1 MDTTKLKK
9 KYGWSEEL
17 EDFFINSN
25 TLLKTQYRG
34 SFRLKKHNDSYFW
47 YYRLGSDIS
56 NRDKYLCSVEP
67 KEKSNNQT
75 SFQYCC
81 EVLLSKL
88 QSHFTISI
96 KDKRFLFPYVQQF
109 IDLLEKE
116 GQSSIGRNSKTTSG
130 MIGGLRNFKIWSESN
145 QIKLHIVPTNE
156 MKLEFRNYIT
166 YLHDK
171 GITRSSIK
179 GYVQDIRYCLEWLV
193 RDKLMGGLELFP
205 SQPLTIE
212 LQNSL
217 LEQICGKPPRPVEKE
232 FRKEYYENCYRDCLT
247 KVRSIW
253 EGYCKNDGVLERIKD
268 KNGKVNQPPHFLGR
282 DIVYFVSLLQL
293 RGGFRVGEV
302 LYSYRNMSI
311 YNEHHL
317 KFYPKD
323 MGSFWDKTEDGWILK
338 IRNSKGKD
346 RDVPIN
352 DTIWSWVKPPSWIKC
367 KEVKNGKSVHYETP
381 LIEVIFELFPNSY
394 YSFPSPN
401 HNEKPN
407 GKRSITYY
415 MNSFK
420 DELVTKCG
428 WDKYGVDSSHNLRS
442 FFISYTIRSEDITPF
457 QICEITG
464 HTLKVMEKYY
474 LRENLQ
480 SKLETF
486 KKVPQRSLIVKNKD
500 VQK

>member
-1 MDTTKLKK
+1 
-9 KYGWSEEL
+9 
-17 EDFFINSN
+17 
-25 TLLKTQYRG
+25 
-34 SFRLKKHNDSYFW
+34 
-47 YYRLGSDIS
+47 
-56 NRDKYLCSVEP
+56 
-67 KEKSNNQT
+67 
-75 SFQYCC
+75 
-81 EVLLSKL
+81 
-88 QSHFTISI
+88 
-96 KDKRFLFPYVQQF
+96 
-109 IDLLEKE
+109 
-116 GQSSIGRNSKTTSG
+116 
-130 MIGGLRNFKIWSESN
+130 
-145 QIKLHIVPTNE
+145 
-156 MKLEFRNYIT
+156 
-166 YLHDK
+166 
-171 GITRSSIK
+171 
-179 GYVQDIRYCLEWLV
+179 
-193 RDKLMGGLELFP
+193 
-205 SQPLTIE
+205 
-212 LQNSL
+212 
-217 LEQICGKPPRPVEKE
+217 
-232 FRKEYYENCYRDCLT
+232 
-247 KVRSIW
+247 
-253 EGYCKNDGVLERIKD
+253 
-268 KNGKVNQPPHFLGR
+268 
-282 DIVYFVSLLQL
+282 
-293 RGGFRVGEV
+293 
-302 LYSYRNMSI
+302 MSI

-367 KEVKNGKSVHYETP
+367 KEVKTEKGVHYETP

-428 WDKYGVDSSHNLRS
+428 WDKYGVESSHNLRS